1 MNPDRTNLHA
11 LTLRMMANPMV
22 GLHGLS
28 DRDRSD
34 LLAAAAEIDRLA
46 AIAEVES

>member
-1 MNPDRTNLHA
+1 
-11 LTLRMMANPMV
+11 MMAHPMV

-46 AIAEVES
+46 TIGEVPK